1 MLESCTALCNFF
13 LFLAM
18 YGREAKLSEN
28 RSYGVTEENHEYC
41 TSQCMLRNI
50 LKDDEKG
57 RILITPKRRVHDG
70 DHDGNYKV
78 RNSPKDIS
86 NRAVSLVKWLPIIN
100 HLLAFYISDKSIFAE
115 LVSSV

>member
-1 MLESCTALCNFF
+1 
-13 LFLAM
+13 M

-50 LKDDEKG
+50 LKDDEKR

-70 DHDGNYKV
+70 DHDGAYTALQNQLDR
-78 RNSPKDIS
+78 RN
-86 NRAVSLVKWLPIIN
+86 
-100 HLLAFYISDKSIFAE
+100 
-115 LVSSV
+115 